1 MEFAASDV
9 LKLGERRGG
18 ALVPGGLLGATQ
30 TPVIELKMHNSGF
43 LADTWE
49 LKEPGMSVNQ
59 IIPLSFH
66 LLESRR
72 FK

>member
-18 ALVPGGLLGATQ
+18 ALVPGGPAKMTAWDN
-30 TPVIELKMHNSGF
+30 TKPRVELKMHNSGC

-49 LKEPGMSVNQ
+49 LRELGMSVSR
-59 IIPLSFH
+59 IIHSHSIF
-66 LLESRR
+66 
-72 FK
+72 